1 MQNLEE
7 LIEESVIDENFL
19 NFLTDKIKSFNG
31 EANRDKIFL
40 FAKEILELI
49 GQKDLISYKS
59 SFEERLKNLKNSLS
73 LSDLLEIAVKENKD
87 MEFLNFYRGIP
98 IKSKAEIL
106 EFEEDVAV
114 FRTNELQLMAMKIAK
129 RVFIL
134 KGDLFIQNLR
144 AEVDTVN
151 FINSTVTLKNLR
163 YYFDTSFYKKIE
175 NLMVEPKFPLH
186 IECIK
191 ELTKKEAWID
201 RMGEGELS
209 FITKSGDFQKGDILN
224 VLPLF
229 LNREDL
235 SFKVKIDERYFYEDY
250 FHYRGIMQL
259 DEELKNTFKNL
270 INKIKED
277 AKRELKEELSYY
289 LA

>member
-31 EANRDKIFL
+31 EVNRDKIFL

-49 GQKDLISYKS
+49 GQKDFISYKS
-59 SFEERLKNLKNSLS
+59 SFEERLKNLKNPLS

-87 MEFLNFYRGIP
+87 MEFLNFYRGVP

-114 FRTNELQLMAMKIAK
+114 FRTNELQLMAMQIAK

-144 AEVDTVN
+144 AEIDTVN

-163 YYFDTSFYKKIE
+163 YYFDTSFYKKIA

-224 VLPLF
+224 VLPIF

-250 FHYRGIMQL
+250 FHYHGIMQL
-259 DEELKNTFKNL
+259 NEELKNTFKNL

>member
-19 NFLTDKIKSFNG
+19 NFLSDKIRSFKG
-31 EANRDKIFL
+31 EADREKIFL

-49 GQKDLISYKS
+49 GQKDVIAYKS
-59 SFEERLKNLKNSLS
+59 SFEERLKNLKNPLS
-73 LSDLLEIAVKENKD
+73 LSDFLEIAVKENKEI
-87 MEFLNFYRGIP
+87 EFLNFYRGVP
-98 IKSKAEIL
+98 IKSRAEIL
-106 EFEEDVAV
+106 EFEDDVAV
-114 FRTNELQLMAMKIAK
+114 FRANELQLIAMKIAK

-134 KGDLFIQNLR
+134 KGELFIQNLR

-163 YYFDTSFYKKIE
+163 YYFDTSFYKRIE
-175 NLMVEPKFPLH
+175 NLMVEPKFPLY

-191 ELTKKEAWID
+191 ELIKKESWID
-201 RMGEGELS
+201 RVGERELS
-209 FITKSGDFQKGDILN
+209 FITKSGDFQKNDILN
-224 VLPLF
+224 VLPIF
-229 LNREDL
+229 LNRKDL
-235 SFKVKIDERYFYEDY
+235 SFKIRIDDKYFYEDY
-250 FHYRGIMQL
+250 FHYHGIMEL
-259 DEELKNTFKNL
+259 NEELKNTFKNL